1 MKWVSILCLGE
12 IFQVQ
17 TLLTVNSFDVLNELV
32 IAEQILLP
40 CECLLMW
47 SSYET
52 RMVLCQ
58 LHSREYM
65 DWKGNDDEFIR
76 LLTSE
81 HSYQMRKLDKAEIA
95 KMR

>member
-1 MKWVSILCLGE
+1 
-12 IFQVQ
+12 
-17 TLLTVNSFDVLNELV
+17 
-32 IAEQILLP
+32 
-40 CECLLMW
+40 
-47 SSYET
+47 
-52 RMVLCQ
+52 
-58 LHSREYM
+58 M